1 MISMKKRYYLS
12 FLLLIA
18 ALINAQ
24 SQSSCLSFFIE
35 SESAAQG
42 DNVTLDVRVNGADGL
57 ASLSYALFWNPDELD
72 LLGVDYGS
80 ALPGLNS
87 TNFNLTPAFTD
98 EGKTAVSWL
107 DSQTMQGVT
116 LADSTVVFSLQFE
129 VLANDGTYAGVRF
142 GSTIT
147 TAIEFTDGD
156 VNLLNNYS
164 LLGGGVGAGITSPA
178 AFDGACI
185 DFGDCNSGG
194 SIQPAVSGDGLTY
207 DWQLGGISIANTPTL
222 ENANA
227 AQYTLEVEDTLGT
240 QLYGILQLRPDDAPY
255 VSGHSVTPVQ
265 GCDGTLGSISVTPAG
280 GDGNYTFSW
289 SNGETTATITD
300 LAAGYYTL
308 TLTDG
313 NGCSFT
319 ATYQVEASDTANFL
333 TVFSQECLL
342 FPPDSSTVDLTC
354 VVWDGG
360 TPPYIFNWST
370 GFSETDSLRS
380 ILQDAPGNGIYN
392 VTITDAAGCVHL
404 PDPVAVDCID
414 GEEPGPCEFITA
426 SSYECTLFADGT
438 TLANIDAVVWQ
449 GGSPPYI
456 FEWSTGFTDTS
467 NTQSSLVDVPGQG
480 VYSVTI
486 TDSDTCTYVI
496 DSILLDC
503 SDSPQNALLSAE
515 EVTAQP
521 GGQVCVDIS
530 LNTLADFTALQTNIS
545 WADSV
550 LSFDRVENGALSFV
564 DGQIDTS
571 GLNDALLSIDWSTD
585 VPEGVIME
593 GETVLFQLC
602 FDVVGSPGSI
612 SGLNFFGNNQFTLLN
627 GGNIDLNTGNG
638 AVFVQGDG
646 SELSLSF
653 GEKSAN
659 PGEAVCLPVTARNF
673 NDILSMQFSADWN
686 PDMLAF
692 DSLETAGLPG
702 LSDMLGVNYNTLEDG
717 KLTFAWIAP
726 SLQPVTLPD
735 DAVLFELCFTV
746 IGGSGTVPVSFSN
759 TPTPVEVSNEQFILP
774 VQLTNGAV
782 YLQQGDVW
790 PGDTD
795 VNQIVEP
802 EDLLP
807 IGLAFGAA
815 GPPRPNA
822 SISWT
827 AQFAGVWD
835 QRTPV
840 SNVDYKHIDTNGDGF
855 IDEADTLAIV
865 QNMGLETNLLPPGVG
880 DEVRLNGAPL
890 YVKPDSVVLGEPAT
904 FDIILGESSL
914 PANDVYGIAFTIVYD
929 SSAVVPSSARAG
941 FAPSWLGTE
950 DSGLLTLYRNRP
962 AQNRIDLAMTRTD
975 GLNQSG
981 QGVIGQL
988 HITIQDVIFLRS
1000 EAYELEFRIQDVRI
1014 ISVSEEELPVTT
1026 PATVSM
1032 VEEKLTNTQEA
1043 PKAVRLN
1050 VFPLPA
1056 RDQLWLRSGSPVVQ
1070 LAVISVDGRVV
1081 LQQGPTEVVD
1091 VSALPAGWYTLRVW
1105 TKDGLVNRPIIIE

>member
-1 MISMKKRYYLS
+1 MISMRKRYFLS
-12 FLLLIA
+12 LLLSLA
-18 ALINAQ
+18 ALINAR
-24 SQSSCLSFFIE
+24 SQSSCFSFFIG
-35 SESAAQG
+35 SETATQG
-42 DNVTLDVRVNGADGL
+42 DTVDLDVHVNGAEDL
-57 ASLSYALFWNPDELD
+57 MSMSYALFWNPDELD
-72 LLGVDYGS
+72 LIGIDYGNE
-80 ALPGLNS
+80 LPGLDE
-87 TNFNLTPAFTD
+87 TNFNLTQAFIDQGQTALSWFNEPTF
-98 EGKTAVSWL
+98 EGL
-107 DSQTMQGVT
+107 N
-116 LADSTVVFSLQFE
+116 LPDSTVIFSLQFE
-129 VLANDGTYAGVRF
+129 VLANQGTYAGVRF
-142 GSTIT
+142 GT
-147 TAIEFTDGD
+147 TSATVIEFA
-156 VNLLNNYS
+156 NSEIEPLNNYS
-164 LLGGGVGAGITSPA
+164 LLGGGVGVDIDSPA
-178 AFDGACI
+178 AFNSACI
-185 DFGDCNSGG
+185 DFGNCSDGGELQPTISGSELSYTWKQG
-194 SIQPAVSGDGLTY
+194 ETTVGDMQNL
-207 DWQLGGISIANTPTL
+207 PTAL
-222 ENANA
+222 PG
-227 AQYTLEVEDTLGT
+227 QYTLEVMDTSGATLHGIF
-240 QLYGILQLRPDDAPY
+240 QLLPDNAPY
-255 VSGHSVTPVQ
+255 VSTHTVTPSSACN
-265 GCDGTLGSISVTPAG
+265 GALGSIEINAAG
-280 GDGNYTFSW
+280 GSESYTYSW
-289 SNGETTATITD
+289 SNGETTSNITG
-300 LAAGYYTL
+300 LTTGYYTL
-308 TLTDG
+308 TLTDS
-313 NGCSFT
+313 NGCSYT
-319 ATYQVEASDTANFL
+319 ATYEVGTTNTASFL
-333 TVFSQECLL
+333 TAFSQACTL

-360 TPPYIFNWST
+360 TPPYTFDWNT

-380 ILQDAPGNGIYN
+380 TLQDAPGNGIYN

-414 GEEPGPCEFITA
+414 GEEPDPCEFITA

-438 TLANIDAVVWQ
+438 SLAHIDAVVWE

-467 NTQSSLVDVPGQG
+467 NTQSTLVDLSGQG

-486 TDSDTCTYVI
+486 TDSDTCSYVI
-496 DSILLDC
+496 DSILVDC
-503 SDSPQNALLSAE
+503 SDNPQNALLSAE

-571 GLNDALLSIDWSTD
+571 GLNDALLSINWSTD

-627 GGNIDLNTGNG
+627 GDNIDLNTGNG

-646 SELSLSF
+646 SQLSLSF

-673 NDILSMQFSADWN
+673 NDITSMQFSADWD
-686 PDMLAF
+686 PEMLTF
-692 DSLETAGLPG
+692 DSLETGSLPG
-702 LSDMLGVNYNTLEDG
+702 LSDMFGINYNTLEDG

-726 SLQPVTLPD
+726 SLQPATLPD
-735 DAVLFELCFTV
+735 DAVLFEFCFTV

-759 TPTPVEVSNEQFILP
+759 TPTAVEVSNEQFVLP

-835 QRTPV
+835 QRTPI

-865 QNMGLETNLLPPGVG
+865 QNMDLETNLLPPDASG
-880 DEVRLNGAPL
+880 EVRLNGAPL
-890 YVKPDSVVLGEPAT
+890 YVRPDSVVLGEPAT

-929 SSAVVPSSARAG
+929 SSAVVPGSARAS

-950 DSGLLTLYRNRP
+950 DSDLLTLYRNRP

-981 QGVIGQL
+981 QGIIGQL

-1000 EAYELEFRIQDVRI
+1000 EAYELEFRIEDVRI

-1043 PKAVRLN
+1043 PEAVRLD

-1056 RDQLWLRSGSPVVQ
+1056 RDQLWLRSGSTVVQ
-1070 LAVISVDGRVV
+1070 LAVVAVDGRVV

-1105 TKDGLVNRPIIIE
+1105 TKDGLVNHPIIIE